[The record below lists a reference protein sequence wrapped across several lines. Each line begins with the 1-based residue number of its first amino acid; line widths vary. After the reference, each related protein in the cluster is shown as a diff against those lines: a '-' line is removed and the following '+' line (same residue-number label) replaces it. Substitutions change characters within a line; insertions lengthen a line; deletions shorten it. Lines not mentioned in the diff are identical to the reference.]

1 MTETTVDTT
10 AEEKPPI
17 NWVTT
22 ILFSL
27 TFLGA
32 ITVVPWYGFT
42 HGFSAAAWIW
52 FFVFLAANGFSIT
65 AGYHRLWAH
74 RAYEA
79 HWSVRL
85 VFMIFGAMA
94 LQNSILIWATDHR
107 RHHRFVDQNDGDP
120 YSAKRGFWFSHIG
133 WMLRYWKTGRN
144 DFSNGKDLQADPI
157 VKFQHR
163 FYLPIVLATNIGL
176 PLLMGWLAGDPWGV
190 FLLAGVLRLV
200 LNHHFTFFINS
211 LAHIWGTQPYND
223 NNTAR
228 DNPVLAF
235 LTYGEGYH
243 NFHHIFDRDYRNAVR
258 WWQWDP
264 TKWLIATLAGMKL
277 AGKLQRVP
285 DVTIERAR
293 LAMQFK
299 RAQAALEQGAQRPM
313 PQLDALRERLAQEY
327 ESFRA
332 TLADWG
338 KLRDQWYGAKRQ
350 QLAQR
355 WEEASFR
362 THVREIVYR
371 LRMQRRRMRLLTAQL
386 QRQLQP
392 QPA

>member
-1 MTETTVDTT
+1 MSDSTV
-10 AEEKPPI
+10 AAKPPV
-17 NWVTT
+17 NWVTA
-22 ILFSL
+22 ILFAT
-27 TFLGA
+27 TFA
-32 ITVVPWYGFT
+32 VAVTVVPWYGIV
-42 HGFSAAAWIW
+42 HGYSATAWVF

-74 RAYEA
+74 RTYDA

-107 RHHRFVDQNDGDP
+107 RHHRFVDDNDADP

-133 WMLRYWKTGRN
+133 WMLRFYESGKQ
-144 DFSNGKDLQADPI
+144 DFSNGKDLQADPL
-157 VKFQHR
+157 VRFQHR
-163 FYLPIVLATNIGL
+163 FYVPIVLVTNVGFPLAIGW
-176 PLLMGWLAGDPWGV
+176 MAGDLWGV

-264 TKWLIATLAGMKL
+264 TKWLICSLSWVGLTR
-277 AGKLQRVP
+277 KLQKVP

-299 RAQAALEQGAQRPM
+299 RAQAALDRKRTRGLQL
-313 PQLDALRERLAQEY
+313 PQVDALRERVAREY
-327 ESFRA
+327 ESFQA
-332 TLADWG
+332 TLAEWSR
-338 KLRDQWYGAKRQ
+338 LRDEWYANTRQ
-350 QLAQR
+350 RMAQR

-362 THVREIVYR
+362 TQAREIRYR
-371 LRMQRRRMRLLTAQL
+371 LRMQRRRMRLLIAQIPS
-386 QRQLQP
+386 P
-392 QPA
+392 QPAA

>member
-1 MTETTVDTT
+1 MSDSTV
-10 AEEKPPI
+10 AAKPPV
-17 NWVTT
+17 NWVTA
-22 ILFSL
+22 ILFAT
-27 TFLGA
+27 TFA
-32 ITVVPWYGFT
+32 VAVTVVPWYGIV
-42 HGFSAAAWIW
+42 HGYSATAWVF

-74 RAYEA
+74 RTYEA

-107 RHHRFVDQNDGDP
+107 RHHRFVDDNDADP

-133 WMLRYWKTGRN
+133 WMLRFYESGKQ
-144 DFSNGKDLQADPI
+144 DFSNGRDLQADPL
-157 VKFQHR
+157 VRFQHR
-163 FYLPIVLATNIGL
+163 FYVPIVLATNLGFPLAIGW
-176 PLLMGWLAGDPWGV
+176 MAGDLWGV

-264 TKWLIATLAGMKL
+264 TKWLICSLSWVGLTR
-277 AGKLQRVP
+277 KLQKVP
-285 DVTIERAR
+285 DVTIEKAR

-299 RAQAALEQGAQRPM
+299 RAQAALERRRKALHL
-313 PQLDALRERLAQEY
+313 PQLDALRARLAREY
-327 ESFRA
+327 ESFQA
-332 TLADWG
+332 TLGEWTR
-338 KLRDQWYGAKRQ
+338 LRDEWYAGTRQ
-350 QLAQR
+350 RVAQR

-362 THVREIVYR
+362 TQAREIRYR
-371 LRMQRRRMRLLTAQL
+371 LRMQRRRMRLLTAQIL
-386 QRQLQP
+386 AP
-392 QPA
+392 QPVAA

>member
-1 MTETTVDTT
+1 MSDSTV
-10 AEEKPPI
+10 AAKPPV
-17 NWVTT
+17 NWVTA
-22 ILFSL
+22 ILFAT
-27 TFLGA
+27 TFA
-32 ITVVPWYGFT
+32 VAVTVVPWYGIV
-42 HGFSAAAWIW
+42 HGYSATAWVF

-74 RAYEA
+74 RTYEA

-107 RHHRFVDQNDGDP
+107 RHHRFVDDNDADP

-133 WMLRYWKTGRN
+133 WMLRFYESGKQ
-144 DFSNGKDLQADPI
+144 DFSNGKDLQADPL
-157 VKFQHR
+157 VRFQHR
-163 FYLPIVLATNIGL
+163 FYVPIVLVTNVGFPLAIGW
-176 PLLMGWLAGDPWGV
+176 MAGDLWGV

-264 TKWLIATLAGMKL
+264 TKWLICSLSWVGLTR
-277 AGKLQRVP
+277 KLQKVP

-299 RAQAALEQGAQRPM
+299 RAQAALDRKRIRGLQL
-313 PQLDALRERLAQEY
+313 PQVDALRERVAREY
-327 ESFRA
+327 ESFQA
-332 TLADWG
+332 TLAEWSR
-338 KLRDQWYGAKRQ
+338 LRDEWYANTRQ
-350 QLAQR
+350 RMAQR

-362 THVREIVYR
+362 TQAREIRYR
-371 LRMQRRRMRLLTAQL
+371 LRMQRRRMRLLIAQIPS
-386 QRQLQP
+386 P
-392 QPA
+392 QPAA

>member
-1 MTETTVDTT
+1 MSDST
-10 AEEKPPI
+10 AAAKPPV
-17 NWVTT
+17 NWVTA
-22 ILFSL
+22 ILFAT
-27 TFLGA
+27 TFA
-32 ITVVPWYGFT
+32 VAVTVVPWYGIV
-42 HGFSAAAWIW
+42 HGYSATAWVF

-74 RAYEA
+74 RTYEA

-107 RHHRFVDQNDGDP
+107 RHHRFVDDNDADP

-133 WMLRYWKTGRN
+133 WMLRFYESGKQ
-144 DFSNGKDLQADPI
+144 DFSNGRDLQADPL
-157 VKFQHR
+157 VRFQHR
-163 FYLPIVLATNIGL
+163 FYVPIVLATNLGFPLAIGW
-176 PLLMGWLAGDPWGV
+176 MAGDLWGV

-264 TKWLIATLAGMKL
+264 TKWMICSLSWLGLTR
-277 AGKLQRVP
+277 KLQKVP

-299 RAQAALEQGAQRPM
+299 RAQAALDRKRTKGLQL
-313 PQLDALRERLAQEY
+313 PQVDALRERVAREY
-327 ESFRA
+327 ESFQA
-332 TLADWG
+332 TLAEWSR
-338 KLRDQWYGAKRQ
+338 LRDEWYANTRQ
-350 QLAQR
+350 RMAQR

-362 THVREIVYR
+362 TQAREIRYR
-371 LRMQRRRMRLLTAQL
+371 LRMQRRRMRLLIAQIPS
-386 QRQLQP
+386 P
-392 QPA
+392 QPAT

>member
-1 MTETTVDTT
+1 MTETTLARPT
-10 AEEKPPI
+10 EEHPPI

-22 ILFSL
+22 LLFSL
-27 TFLGA
+27 TFLAA
-32 ITVVPWYGFT
+32 ITVVPWYGLT
-42 HGFSAAAWIW
+42 QGFSSAAWIW

-79 HWSVRL
+79 HWSVRV
-85 VFMIFGAMA
+85 VFMVFGAMA
-94 LQNSILIWATDHR
+94 LQNSILVWATDHR
-107 RHHRFVDQNDGDP
+107 RHHRFVDQNDADP

-157 VKFQHR
+157 VMFQHR
-163 FYLPIVLATNIGL
+163 FYIPLVLATNIGL
-176 PLLMGWLAGDPWGV
+176 PLAVGWLAGDPWGV
-190 FLLAGVLRLV
+190 FLLAGLLRLV

-223 NNTAR
+223 SNSAR

-264 TKWLIATLAGMKL
+264 TKWLIRSLAWVKL
-277 AGKLQRVP
+277 ADKLQRVP
-285 DVTIERAR
+285 DVAIERAR

-299 RAQAALEQGAQRPM
+299 RAQAALERGGRRTPV
-313 PQLDALRERLAQEY
+313 PQLDALRERLTREY
-327 ESFRA
+327 ESFQA
-332 TLADWG
+332 TLAEWAR
-338 KLRDQWYGAKRQ
+338 LRDEWYDAKRQ

-371 LRMQRRRMRLLTAQL
+371 LRMQRRRMRLLTVQL
-386 QRQLQP
+386 QRELQP
-392 QPA
+392 A

>member
-1 MTETTVDTT
+1 MSDSTV
-10 AEEKPPI
+10 AAKPPV
-17 NWVTT
+17 NWVTA
-22 ILFSL
+22 ILFAT
-27 TFLGA
+27 TFA
-32 ITVVPWYGFT
+32 VAVTVVPWYGIV
-42 HGFSAAAWIW
+42 HGYSATAWVF

-74 RAYEA
+74 RTYEA

-85 VFMIFGAMA
+85 VFMIFGARA

-107 RHHRFVDQNDGDP
+107 RHHRFVDDNDADP

-133 WMLRYWKTGRN
+133 WMLRFYESGKQ
-144 DFSNGKDLQADPI
+144 DFSNGKDLQADPL
-157 VKFQHR
+157 VRFQHR
-163 FYLPIVLATNIGL
+163 FYVPIVLVTNVGFPLAIGW
-176 PLLMGWLAGDPWGV
+176 MAGDLWGV

-264 TKWLIATLAGMKL
+264 TKWLICSLSWVGLTR
-277 AGKLQRVP
+277 KLQKVP

-299 RAQAALEQGAQRPM
+299 RAQAALDRKRTRGLQL
-313 PQLDALRERLAQEY
+313 PQVDALRERVAREY
-327 ESFRA
+327 ESFQA
-332 TLADWG
+332 TLAEWSR
-338 KLRDQWYGAKRQ
+338 LRDEWYANTRQ
-350 QLAQR
+350 RMAQR

-362 THVREIVYR
+362 TQAREIRYR
-371 LRMQRRRMRLLTAQL
+371 LRMQRRRMRLLIAQIPS
-386 QRQLQP
+386 P
-392 QPA
+392 QPAA

>member
-1 MTETTVDTT
+1 
-10 AEEKPPI
+10 
-17 NWVTT
+17 
-22 ILFSL
+22 
-27 TFLGA
+27 
-32 ITVVPWYGFT
+32 
-42 HGFSAAAWIW
+42 
-52 FFVFLAANGFSIT
+52 
-65 AGYHRLWAH
+65 
-74 RAYEA
+74 
-79 HWSVRL
+79 
-85 VFMIFGAMA
+85 
-94 LQNSILIWATDHR
+94 
-107 RHHRFVDQNDGDP
+107 VDQNDGDP
-120 YSAKRGFWFSHIG
+120 YSAKRGIWFSHIG

-157 VKFQHR
+157 VMFQHR
-163 FYLPIVLATNIGL
+163 FYIPLVLATNVGL
-176 PLLMGWLAGDPWGV
+176 PLLLGWLAGDLWGV

-211 LAHIWGTQPYND
+211 LAHVWGTQPYND
-223 NNTAR
+223 NNSAR

-264 TKWLIATLAGMKL
+264 TKWLINLLAWTKL

-285 DVTIERAR
+285 DVTVERAR

-299 RAQAALEQGAQRPM
+299 RAQAAIEQGAPRPL
-313 PQLDALRERLAQEY
+313 PQLDALRDRLAQEY
-327 ESFRA
+327 EAFQA
-332 TLADWG
+332 TLAEWSR
-338 KLRDQWYGAKRQ
+338 LRDGWYGAKRQ
-350 QLAQR
+350 QLLQR

-371 LRMQRRRMRLLTAQL
+371 LRMQRRRMQLLTEQL

>member
-1 MTETTVDTT
+1 MSDSTV
-10 AEEKPPI
+10 AAKPPV
-17 NWVTT
+17 NWVTA
-22 ILFSL
+22 ILFAT
-27 TFLGA
+27 TFA
-32 ITVVPWYGFT
+32 VAVTVVPWYGIV
-42 HGFSAAAWIW
+42 HGYSATAWVF

-74 RAYEA
+74 RTYEA

-107 RHHRFVDQNDGDP
+107 RHHRFVDDNDADP

-133 WMLRYWKTGRN
+133 WMLRFYESGKQ
-144 DFSNGKDLQADPI
+144 DFSNGKDLQADPL
-157 VKFQHR
+157 VRFQHR
-163 FYLPIVLATNIGL
+163 FYVPIVLVTNVGFPLAIGW
-176 PLLMGWLAGDPWGV
+176 MAGDLWGV

-264 TKWLIATLAGMKL
+264 TKWLICSLSWVGLTR
-277 AGKLQRVP
+277 KLQKVP

-299 RAQAALEQGAQRPM
+299 RAQAALDRKRTRGLQL
-313 PQLDALRERLAQEY
+313 PQVDALRERVAREY
-327 ESFRA
+327 ESFQA
-332 TLADWG
+332 TLAEWSR
-338 KLRDQWYGAKRQ
+338 LRDEWYANTRQ
-350 QLAQR
+350 RMAQR

-362 THVREIVYR
+362 TQAREIRYR
-371 LRMQRRRMRLLTAQL
+371 LRMQRRRMRLLIAQIPS
-386 QRQLQP
+386 P
-392 QPA
+392 QPAA

>member
-1 MTETTVDTT
+1 MSDSTATV
-10 AEEKPPI
+10 KPPV
-17 NWVTT
+17 NWVTA
-22 ILFSL
+22 ILFAT
-27 TFLGA
+27 TFA
-32 ITVVPWYGFT
+32 VAVTVVPWYGIV
-42 HGFSAAAWIW
+42 HGYSTTAWV
-52 FFVFLAANGFSIT
+52 FLFVFLAANGFSIT

-74 RAYEA
+74 RTYEA

-107 RHHRFVDQNDGDP
+107 RHHRFVDDNDADP

-133 WMLRYWKTGRN
+133 WMLRFYESGQN
-144 DFSNGKDLQADPI
+144 DFSNGKDLQADPL
-157 VKFQHR
+157 VRFQHR
-163 FYLPIVLATNIGL
+163 FYVPIVLATNVGFPLAIGW
-176 PLLMGWLAGDPWGV
+176 MAGDLWGV

-264 TKWLIATLAGMKL
+264 TKWLICSLSWVGLTR
-277 AGKLQRVP
+277 KLQKVP

-299 RAQAALEQGAQRPM
+299 RAQAALDRKRTKGLQL
-313 PQLDALRERLAQEY
+313 PQVDALRERVAREY
-327 ESFRA
+327 ESFQA
-332 TLADWG
+332 TLAEWSR
-338 KLRDQWYGAKRQ
+338 LRDEWYASTRQ
-350 QLAQR
+350 RMAQR

-362 THVREIVYR
+362 TQTREIRYR
-371 LRMQRRRMRLLTAQL
+371 LRMQRRRMQLLIAQIAV
-386 QRQLQP
+386 P
-392 QPA
+392 QPAA

>member
-1 MTETTVDTT
+1 MSEST
-10 AEEKPPI
+10 ASVKPPV
-17 NWVTT
+17 NWVTA
-22 ILFSL
+22 ILFAT
-27 TFLGA
+27 TFA
-32 ITVVPWYGFT
+32 VAVTVVPWYGIV
-42 HGFSAAAWIW
+42 HGYSATAWIW
-52 FFVFLAANGFSIT
+52 FFLFLAANGFSIT

-74 RAYEA
+74 RTYEA

-107 RHHRFVDQNDGDP
+107 RHHRFVDDNDADP

-133 WMLRYWKTGRN
+133 WMLRFYESGRQ
-144 DFSNGKDLQADPI
+144 DFSNGKDLQADPL
-157 VKFQHR
+157 VRFQHR
-163 FYLPIVLATNIGL
+163 FYVPIVLVTNVGFPLAIGW
-176 PLLMGWLAGDPWGV
+176 MAGDLWGV

-223 NNTAR
+223 GNTAR

-264 TKWLIATLAGMKL
+264 TKWLICSLSWVGLTH
-277 AGKLQRVP
+277 KLQKVP

-299 RAQAALEQGAQRPM
+299 RAQAALDGRRGKGLQL
-313 PQLDALRERLAQEY
+313 PQVDALRERVAREY
-327 ESFRA
+327 ESFQA
-332 TLADWG
+332 TLAEWSR
-338 KLRDQWYGAKRQ
+338 LRDEWYANTRQ
-350 QLAQR
+350 RMAQR

-362 THVREIVYR
+362 TQAREIRYR
-371 LRMQRRRMRLLTAQL
+371 LRMQRRRMRLLMAQIAS
-386 QRQLQP
+386 P
-392 QPA
+392 QPVA

>member
-1 MTETTVDTT
+1 MTETT
-10 AEEKPPI
+10 AEPLPPI

-22 ILFSL
+22 IMFAT
-27 TFLGA
+27 TFLVA
-32 ITVVPWYGFT
+32 VTVVPWYGLT
-42 HGFSAAAWIW
+42 HGYSTTAWVAALL
-52 FFVFLAANGFSIT
+52 FLAANGFSIT

-74 RAYEA
+74 RTYEA

-94 LQNSILIWATDHR
+94 LQNSILVWATDHR
-107 RHHRFVDQNDGDP
+107 RHHRFVDQNDADP
-120 YSAKRGFWFSHIG
+120 YSAKRGFWYSHIG
-133 WMLRYWKTGRN
+133 WMLRHWESGRN
-144 DFSNGKDLQADPI
+144 DFSNGRDLEADPL
-157 VKFQHR
+157 VRFQHR
-163 FYLPIVLATNIGL
+163 FYLPLVLATNVGL
-176 PLLMGWLAGDPWGV
+176 PLAIGWMAGDLWGV
-190 FLLAGVLRLV
+190 FLLAGVARLV

-264 TKWLIATLAGMKL
+264 TKWLIASLSWVGLTR
-277 AGKLQRVP
+277 KLQKVP

-293 LAMQFK
+293 IAMQFR
-299 RAQAALEQGAQRPM
+299 RAQAALEAGPRGL
-313 PQLDALRERLAQEY
+313 QLPDFEALRERVSREY
-327 ESFRA
+327 ESFQS
-332 TLADWG
+332 TLAEWSR
-338 KLRDQWYGAKRQ
+338 LRDEWYATTRKHI
-350 QLAQR
+350 AAR

-362 THVREIVYR
+362 SHVREIEYR
-371 LRMQRRRMRLLTAQL
+371 LRMQRRRMRLLTEQILA
-386 QRQLQP
+386 P
-392 QPA
+392 HAASA

>member
-1 MTETTVDTT
+1 MTDTT
-10 AEEKPPI
+10 AERLPPV

-22 ILFSL
+22 ILFST
-27 TFLGA
+27 TFLA
-32 ITVVPWYGFT
+32 ALTLVPWYGIT
-42 HGFSAAAWIW
+42 HGYSTTAWVF

-74 RAYEA
+74 RTFEA

-85 VFMIFGAMA
+85 VFMVFGAMA

-107 RHHRFVDQNDGDP
+107 RHHRFVDQNDADP

-133 WMLRYWKTGRN
+133 WMLRHWESGRQ
-144 DFSNGKDLQADPI
+144 DFSNGRDLQADPL
-157 VKFQHR
+157 VRFQHR
-163 FYLPIVLATNIGL
+163 FYIPLVLATNVGL
-176 PLLMGWLAGDPWGV
+176 PLAIGWAAGDLWGV

-264 TKWLIATLAGMKL
+264 TKWLIYALSRLGLTR
-277 AGKLQRVP
+277 KLQKVP

-293 LAMQFK
+293 LAMQFR
-299 RAQAALEQGAQRPM
+299 RAQAALEQRPRGL
-313 PQLDALRERLAQEY
+313 QLPDLEALRARVAREY
-327 ESFRA
+327 ESFQS
-332 TLADWG
+332 TLAEWTR
-338 KLRDQWYGAKRQ
+338 LRDEWYADKRQ
-350 QLAQR
+350 QLAAR

-362 THVREIVYR
+362 NHVREIEYR
-371 LRMQRRRMRLLTAQL
+371 LRMQRRRMRLLTAQIL
-386 QRQLQP
+386 APRPLS
-392 QPA
+392 A

>member
-1 MTETTVDTT
+1 MTDKTTETL
-10 AEEKPPI
+10 PPI

-22 ILFSL
+22 IMFAT
-27 TFLGA
+27 TFLVA
-32 ITVVPWYGFT
+32 VTVVPWYGIT
-42 HGFSAAAWIW
+42 HGYSTTAWVAALL
-52 FFVFLAANGFSIT
+52 FLAANGFSIT

-74 RAYEA
+74 RTYEA

-85 VFMIFGAMA
+85 VFMVFGAMA

-107 RHHRFVDQNDGDP
+107 RHHRFVDQNDADP
-120 YSAKRGFWFSHIG
+120 YSAKRGFWYSHIG
-133 WMLRYWKTGRN
+133 WMLRYWQSGRN
-144 DFSNGKDLQADPI
+144 DFSNGRDLEADPL
-157 VKFQHR
+157 VRFQHR
-163 FYLPIVLATNIGL
+163 FYLPLVLATNVGL
-176 PLLMGWLAGDPWGV
+176 PLAIGWIAGDLWGV

-264 TKWLIATLAGMKL
+264 TKWLIASLSWVGLTR
-277 AGKLQRVP
+277 KLQKVP

-293 LAMQFK
+293 IAMQFR
-299 RAQAALEQGAQRPM
+299 RAQAALEQGPRG
-313 PQLDALRERLAQEY
+313 PQLPDLEALRERVSREY
-327 ESFRA
+327 ESFQA
-332 TLADWG
+332 TLAEWSR
-338 KLRDQWYGAKRQ
+338 LREEWYATTRQ
-350 QLAQR
+350 HIAAR
-355 WEEASFR
+355 WEVASFR
-362 THVREIVYR
+362 IHVREIEYR
-371 LRMQRRRMRLLTAQL
+371 LRMQRRRMRLLTEQIMAP
-386 QRQLQP
+386 RAV
-392 QPA
+392 PA

>member
-1 MTETTVDTT
+1 MTDTT
-10 AEEKPPI
+10 ATPGKKPPI

-32 ITVVPWYGFT
+32 ITLVPWYGFT
-42 HGFSAAAWIW
+42 YGFSGAAWAW

-79 HWSVRL
+79 HGSVRA
-85 VFMIFGAMA
+85 VFMVFGAMA
-94 LQNSILIWATDHR
+94 LQNSILVWATDHR
-107 RHHRFVDQNDGDP
+107 RHHRFVDDVDTDP
-120 YSAKRGFWFSHIG
+120 YSAKRGFWYSHIG
-133 WMLRYWKTGRN
+133 WMLRYWKSGRY
-144 DFSNGKDLQADPI
+144 DFSNGKDLQADPL
-157 VKFQHR
+157 VRFQHR
-163 FYLPIVLATNIGL
+163 FYLPLVLATNVGL
-176 PLLMGWLAGDPWGV
+176 PLLLGWLAGDLWGV
-190 FLLAGVLRLV
+190 FLLAGLLRLV

-264 TKWLIATLAGMKL
+264 TKWLIRSLAWLGL
-277 AGKLQRVP
+277 AGKLNRVP

-299 RAQAALEQGAQRPM
+299 RAQAALELGGRRPHL
-313 PQLDALRERLAQEY
+313 PQIDSLRERVAQEY
-327 ESFRA
+327 EAFQA
-332 TLADWG
+332 TLAEWG
-338 KLRDQWYGAKRQ
+338 RLRDRWYGARRQ
-350 QLAQR
+350 QLLQR
-355 WEEASFR
+355 WEDASFR

-371 LRMQRRRMRLLTAQL
+371 LRMQRRRLRLLTAQL
-386 QRQLQP
+386 HRQLQP